1 MTSSLDQCV
10 GTPGF
15 PIRASLTPRSDHCHS
30 RTKSWRCTR
39 ILPFLLPSLSK
50 YQLFLPL
57 AVWASEARFQEL
69 ASGECGGLMTIL
81 GLAWV
86 GTYRSLSLRLQGY
99 KVGGAGGGGDG
110 MQAPGSRRGTW
121 APSSGQ
127 VFSKYLLCTQL
138 CAMHRGI
145 LKDPK
150 RWQWCCG

>member
-1 MTSSLDQCV
+1 MTPSLDQCV

-15 PIRASLTPRSDHCHS
+15 PIRASLTPRSDHRHS
-30 RTKSWRCTR
+30 KTKSWHCTR

-69 ASGECGGLMTIL
+69 AFGECGGLMTIL

-99 KVGGAGGGGDG
+99 RSRWSWWGWGRNA
-110 MQAPGSRRGTW
+110 GSRRQEGNLGTKLR
-121 APSSGQ
+121 SS
-127 VFSKYLLCTQL
+127 
-138 CAMHRGI
+138 I
-145 LKDPK
+145 
-150 RWQWCCG
+150 